1 VSFELSVI
9 AGHQTTASAW
19 LMIASGISG
28 IFYGATAK
36 QFRRFGGFSGRE
48 REDFTPERRH
58 LCLARIKS
66 AFEMN
71 NIQRGHVT
79 CYMEDIS
86 NHRRGDKR
94 WACAKGERSQTESE
108 TAAAQRHKIR
118 RPSDL
123 V

>member
-1 VSFELSVI
+1 VSFELYVI

-58 LCLARIKS
+58 RLYVIAISSLAVLAS
-66 AFEMN
+66 AKFL
-71 NIQRGHVT
+71 IWG
-79 CYMEDIS
+79 
-86 NHRRGDKR
+86 
-94 WACAKGERSQTESE
+94 
-108 TAAAQRHKIR
+108 
-118 RPSDL
+118 
-123 V
+123 